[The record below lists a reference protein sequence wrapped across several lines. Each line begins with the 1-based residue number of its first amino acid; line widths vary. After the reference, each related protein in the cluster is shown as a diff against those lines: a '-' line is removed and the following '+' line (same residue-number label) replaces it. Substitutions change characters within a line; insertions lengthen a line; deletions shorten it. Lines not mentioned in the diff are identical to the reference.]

1 MNLIS
6 RIYYSC
12 ERKKYALMILRK
24 YTIIS
29 YWLEGK
35 SMLHDF
41 LNFTVLGR
49 LEPVDKSCGF
59 MWYRIIVEKC
69 MAMDMVLE
77 LITQKANIQNGNLNS
92 QFLTEIVGITNTLQY
107 MQTPLWISLY
117 TERKTSTLQ
126 YVQRLHQVKHCKNAG
141 CTQQRWTCIF
151 EANKALS
158 NTLDKISLLAALML
172 NITPCCLR

>member
-1 MNLIS
+1 
-6 RIYYSC
+6 
-12 ERKKYALMILRK
+12 
-24 YTIIS
+24 
-29 YWLEGK
+29 
-35 SMLHDF
+35 MLHDF
-41 LNFTVLGR
+41 LNHFTVLER
-49 LEPVDKSCGF
+49 LDPVDKSCGF
-59 MWYRIIVEKC
+59 MLYKIIVKK
-69 MAMDMVLE
+69 LYGKGYGPG
-77 LITQKANIQNGNLNS
+77 INYSKANIQNGNLNS

-107 MQTPLWISLY
+107 MQTLLWISLY